1 MTMTSNRI
9 TTAEAAEIL
18 RVSTETVRVYGKSGI
33 LSTTTADNTFGRGR
47 RMYFDVGE
55 VRAFASGGAV
65 AARAYRESR
74 GPVSNKRIVNNRRK
88 TKTTA

>member
-1 MTMTSNRI
+1 MTSNRI

-65 AARAYRESR
+65 AARAYRENR
-74 GPVSNKRIVNNRRK
+74 GPISGKRIIVRRK
-88 TKTTA
+88 KKEKTTA